1 MAFSPGQDDDEVMS
15 EINMIP
21 LVDVMLVLLIIFM
34 LTVPVMTQ
42 SVDIMLPQTVGKAT
56 EPEPDAVTIA
66 VDAAGR
72 IFWNEDEKPID
83 RQMLALRL
91 ASVASQTPQPQIRIN
106 GDKKASYE
114 YVMQV
119 MTSAQQA
126 GLTQLGFVTEISQ

>member
-42 SVDIMLPQTVGKAT
+42 SVDITLPQTAGKAT
-56 EPEPDAVTIA
+56 QPEPDAVTIA
-66 VDAAGR
+66 VDATGQ

-83 RQMLALRL
+83 RQTLALRL
-91 ASVASQTPQPQIRIN
+91 ANVASETPQPQIRIN